1 MTKKRTRRT
10 SERRQTTPPNRR
22 THTIRIPAVDGMRSI
37 AVRSSRDASLVG
49 EYWNAVHRHVA
60 RGDSAALEQFEN
72 VRITTVTGERVS
84 LLTDVNTLD
93 RLAAAGVLS
102 FESIYGR
109 RI

>member
-10 SERRQTTPPNRR
+10 LERRRTTPPNRR
-22 THTIRIPAVDGMRSI
+22 THTIRIPAVDGMQSI
-37 AVRSSRDASLVG
+37 VVRSARDASLVG
-49 EYWNAVHRHVA
+49 QYWNAVHRYVA
-60 RGDSAALEQFEN
+60 RGDSAALEDFEGI
-72 VRITTVTGERVS
+72 RITTVNGDKVA
-84 LLTDVNTLD
+84 LITDVDTLD

>member
-1 MTKKRTRRT
+1 MTKKKTRR
-10 SERRQTTPPNRR
+10 SMLRRGTTPPNRR
-22 THTIRIPAVDGMRSI
+22 THTIRIPEANGMRNI

-49 EYWNAVHRHVA
+49 EYWNAVHRYVA
-60 RGDSAALEQFEN
+60 RGDSTALEDFGN
-72 VRITTVTGERVS
+72 VLITTVNGEKVT